1 MDIHKVYRV
10 FMMRFRPARMKAIK
24 DMFTPTLDGNG
35 SVIDLGGTAI
45 WWKDMNVR
53 TQRIT
58 IINLDDTHKEEV
70 LAAGYQFSA
79 ANACKLPY
87 ATGSFDLAFSN
98 SVIEH
103 VGDWEDQ
110 VAFAR
115 EMLRCG
121 KQVYMQTPNKWFP
134 VEPHLIAVFIHWL
147 PFRIQRRLVPWF
159 SIWAWVTRPD
169 QKTIDDVI
177 KSLKLLSRSEVE
189 QLFPGCEIRSER
201 VLGLTKSF
209 IVTKR

>member
-24 DMFTPTLDGNG
+24 DMFSAALERGT
-35 SVIDLGGTAI
+35 VIDLGGTAT

-53 TQRIT
+53 TRQIT
-58 IINLDDTHKEEV
+58 IINLDDTHKDEV

-87 ATGSFDLAFSN
+87 ASASFDLAFSN

-103 VGDWEDQ
+103 VGGWDEQ

-121 KQVYMQTPNKWFP
+121 KQVYMQTPNRWFP

-147 PFRIQRRLVPWF
+147 PFGIQRHLVRWF
-159 SIWAWVTRPD
+159 SLWAWVTRPD
-169 QKTIDDVI
+169 QKTIDEAI
-177 KSLKLLSRSEVE
+177 KGLKLLSRAEVE
-189 QLFPGCEIRSER
+189 QLFPGCEIRCER
-201 VLGLTKSF
+201 VLGLAKSF

>member
-24 DMFTPTLDGNG
+24 DMFTPTLDGDG
-35 SVIDLGGTAI
+35 SVIDLGGTAK

-53 TQRIT
+53 TRRIT
-58 IINLDDTHKEEV
+58 IINLDDTHKDEV

-87 ATGSFDLAFSN
+87 ASGSFDLAFSN

-103 VGDWEDQ
+103 VGQWEDQ

-134 VEPHLIAVFIHWL
+134 VEPHLIALFIHWL
-147 PFRIQRRLVPWF
+147 PFGIQRRLVPWF

-177 KSLKLLSRSEVE
+177 KGLKLLSRSEVE
-189 QLFPGCEIRSER
+189 KLFPGCEIRSER